1 MSVDAAR
8 WKITADKGVSMQNLD
23 YYSIALFVIAT
34 CVTPGPNNIMLMSS
48 GANFGMGRTL
58 RHVAGINIGFPLM
71 LVAVGLGAGAIFRQY
86 PRLHDVLQ
94 LIGAVY
100 LLFLAYQIAR
110 SPTADLGDKSGKPL
124 GFTAAALFQWVNPK
138 AWVMAV
144 GAVLAYT
151 SPLGSYTVQVV
162 LIALLFFVLGSP
174 CSMVWVFFGQY
185 LRRFLTRPQR
195 LKAFN
200 ICMSLVL
207 VVSLIPV
214 LRGLPFAQWWS

>member
-1 MSVDAAR
+1 
-8 WKITADKGVSMQNLD
+8 MQALD
-23 YYSIALFVIAT
+23 YYAVAVFVIAT
-34 CVTPGPNNIMLMSS
+34 CVTPGPNNVMLMSS

-71 LVAVGLGAGAIFRQY
+71 VVAVGLGAGAIFRQY
-86 PRLHDVLQ
+86 PGLHDGLQ
-94 LIGAVY
+94 VIGAVY

-110 SPTADLGDKSGKPL
+110 SPTTDLGDPSRQPL
-124 GFTAAALFQWVNPK
+124 GFTGAALFQWVNPK

-151 SPLGSYTVQVV
+151 SPLGGYTLQVF
-162 LIALLFFVLGSP
+162 LIALLFFLFGTP

-185 LRRFLTRPQR
+185 LRRFLTRPR
-195 LKAFN
+195 HLKVFN
-200 ICMSLVL
+200 IAMSLVL

-214 LRGLPFAQWWS
+214 IKSLPFAQGWF

>member
-1 MSVDAAR
+1 
-8 WKITADKGVSMQNLD
+8 MQALD
-23 YYSIALFVIAT
+23 YYAVALFVIAT
-34 CVTPGPNNIMLMSS
+34 CVTPGPNNVMLMSS

-71 LVAVGLGAGAIFRQY
+71 VVAVGLGAGAIIRQY
-86 PRLHDVLQ
+86 PGLHDGLQ
-94 LIGAVY
+94 VIGAVY

-110 SPTADLGDKSGKPL
+110 SPTTDLGDPSRQPL
-124 GFTAAALFQWVNPK
+124 GFTGAALFQWVNPK

-151 SPLGSYTVQVV
+151 SPLGGYTLQVF
-162 LIALLFFVLGSP
+162 LIALLFFLFGTP

-185 LRRFLTRPQR
+185 LRRFLTRPR
-195 LKAFN
+195 HLKVFN
-200 ICMSLVL
+200 IAMSLVL

-214 LRGLPFAQWWS
+214 IKSLPFAQGWF

>member
-1 MSVDAAR
+1 
-8 WKITADKGVSMQNLD
+8 MQALD
-23 YYSIALFVIAT
+23 YYAVALFVIAT
-34 CVTPGPNNIMLMSS
+34 CVTPGPNNVMLMSS

-71 LVAVGLGAGAIFRQY
+71 VVAVGLGAGAIFRQY
-86 PRLHDVLQ
+86 PGLHDGLQ
-94 LIGAVY
+94 VIGAVY

-110 SPTADLGDKSGKPL
+110 SPTTDLGDPSRQPL
-124 GFTAAALFQWVNPK
+124 GFTGAALFQWVNPK

-151 SPLGSYTVQVV
+151 SPLGGYTLQVF
-162 LIALLFFVLGSP
+162 LIALLFFLFGTP

-185 LRRFLTRPQR
+185 LRRFLTRPR
-195 LKAFN
+195 HLKVLN
-200 ICMSLVL
+200 IAMSLVL

-214 LRGLPFAQWWS
+214 IKSLPFAQGWLSLIHI

>member
-1 MSVDAAR
+1 
-8 WKITADKGVSMQNLD
+8 MQALD
-23 YYSIALFVIAT
+23 YYAVALFVIAT
-34 CVTPGPNNIMLMSS
+34 CVTPGPNNVMLMSS

-71 LVAVGLGAGAIFRQY
+71 VVAVGLGAGAIFRQY
-86 PRLHDVLQ
+86 PGLHDGLQ
-94 LIGAVY
+94 VIGAVY

-110 SPTADLGDKSGKPL
+110 SPTTDLGDPSRQPL
-124 GFTAAALFQWVNPK
+124 GFTGAALFQWFNPK

-151 SPLGSYTVQVV
+151 SPLGGYTLQVF
-162 LIALLFFVLGSP
+162 LIALLFFLFGTP

-185 LRRFLTRPQR
+185 LRRFLTRPR
-195 LKAFN
+195 HLKVFN
-200 ICMSLVL
+200 IAMSLVL

-214 LRGLPFAQWWS
+214 IKSLPFAQGWF

>member
-1 MSVDAAR
+1 M
-8 WKITADKGVSMQNLD
+8 MQALD
-23 YYSIALFVIAT
+23 YYAVALFVIAT
-34 CVTPGPNNIMLMSS
+34 CVTPGPNNVMLMSS

-71 LVAVGLGAGAIFRQY
+71 VVAVGLGAGAIFRQY
-86 PRLHDVLQ
+86 PGLHDGLQ
-94 LIGAVY
+94 VIGAVY

-110 SPTADLGDKSGKPL
+110 SPTTDLGDPSRQPL
-124 GFTAAALFQWVNPK
+124 GFTGAALFQWVNPK

-151 SPLGSYTVQVV
+151 SPLGGYTLQVF
-162 LIALLFFVLGSP
+162 LIALLFFLFGTP

-185 LRRFLTRPQR
+185 LRRFLTRPR
-195 LKAFN
+195 HLKVFN
-200 ICMSLVL
+200 IAMSLVL

-214 LRGLPFAQWWS
+214 IKSLPFAQGWF

>member
-1 MSVDAAR
+1 
-8 WKITADKGVSMQNLD
+8 MQTLD
-23 YYSIALFVIAT
+23 YYSIILFVIAT
-34 CVTPGPNNIMLMSS
+34 CVTPGPNNVMLMSS
-48 GANFGMGRTL
+48 GANFGLSRTM
-58 RHVAGINIGFPLM
+58 RHLAGINIGFPLM
-71 LVAVGLGAGAIFRQY
+71 LVAVGMGAGAIFRQY
-86 PRLHDVLQ
+86 PWLHDGLQ
-94 LIGAVY
+94 VIGVVY
-100 LLFLAYQIAR
+100 LLYLAYGIASAPVDMDDR
-110 SPTADLGDKSGKPL
+110 SGKPL

-151 SPLGSYTVQVV
+151 TPLGPYGVQVL
-162 LIALLFFVLGSP
+162 LIALLFFLFGSP

-185 LRRFLTRPQR
+185 LRRFLTRPQF

-200 ICMSLVL
+200 ITMSLVL

>member
-1 MSVDAAR
+1 
-8 WKITADKGVSMQNLD
+8 MQALD
-23 YYSIALFVIAT
+23 YYAVAVFVIAT
-34 CVTPGPNNIMLMSS
+34 CVTPGPNNVMLMSS

-71 LVAVGLGAGAIFRQY
+71 VVAVGLGAGTIFRQY
-86 PRLHDVLQ
+86 PGLHDGLQ
-94 LIGAVY
+94 VIGAVY

-110 SPTADLGDKSGKPL
+110 SPTTDLGDPSRQPL
-124 GFTAAALFQWVNPK
+124 GFTGAALFQWVNPK

-151 SPLGSYTVQVV
+151 SPLGGYTLQVF
-162 LIALLFFVLGSP
+162 LIALLFFLFGTP

-185 LRRFLTRPQR
+185 LRRFLKRPR
-195 LKAFN
+195 HLKVFN
-200 ICMSLVL
+200 IAMSLVL

-214 LRGLPFAQWWS
+214 IKSLPFAQGWF

>member
-1 MSVDAAR
+1 
-8 WKITADKGVSMQNLD
+8 MQALD
-23 YYSIALFVIAT
+23 YYSIVLFVIAT
-34 CVTPGPNNIMLMSS
+34 CVTPGPNNVMLMSS
-48 GANFGMGRTL
+48 GANFGIGRTL

-71 LVAVGLGAGAIFRQY
+71 LVAVGLGAGAVFRQY
-86 PRLHDVLQ
+86 PWLHDGLQ
-94 LIGAVY
+94 VVGALY
-100 LLFLAYQIAR
+100 LLFLAYQIA
-110 SPTADLGDKSGKPL
+110 SAPTTDLGDQSGKPL

-151 SPLGSYTVQVV
+151 SPLGSYTVQVF
-162 LIALLFFVLGSP
+162 LIALLFFVFGSP

-185 LRRFLTRPQR
+185 LRRFLTQPQR

-200 ICMSLVL
+200 ITMSLVL

-214 LRGLPFAQWWS
+214 LRSLPFAQWWP

>member
-1 MSVDAAR
+1 
-8 WKITADKGVSMQNLD
+8 MQALD
-23 YYSIALFVIAT
+23 YYAVALFVIAT
-34 CVTPGPNNIMLMSS
+34 CVTPGPNNVMLMSS

-71 LVAVGLGAGAIFRQY
+71 VVAVGLGAGAIFRQY
-86 PRLHDVLQ
+86 PGLHDGLQ
-94 LIGAVY
+94 VIGAVY

-110 SPTADLGDKSGKPL
+110 SPTTDLGDPSRQPL
-124 GFTAAALFQWVNPK
+124 GFTGAALFQWVNPK

-151 SPLGSYTVQVV
+151 SPLGGYTLQVF
-162 LIALLFFVLGSP
+162 LIALLFFLFGTP

-185 LRRFLTRPQR
+185 LRRFLTRPR
-195 LKAFN
+195 HLKVFN
-200 ICMSLVL
+200 IAMSLVL

-214 LRGLPFAQWWS
+214 IKSLPFAQGWF

>member
-1 MSVDAAR
+1 
-8 WKITADKGVSMQNLD
+8 MQALD
-23 YYSIALFVIAT
+23 YYAVALFAIAT
-34 CVTPGPNNIMLMSS
+34 CVTPGPNNVMLMSS
-48 GANFGMGRTL
+48 GANFGIGRTL

-71 LVAVGLGAGAIFRQY
+71 VVSVGLGAGAIFRQY
-86 PRLHDVLQ
+86 PWLHDGLQ
-94 LIGAVY
+94 VIGAVY

-110 SPTADLGDKSGKPL
+110 SPTADLDDKSGKPL

-151 SPLGSYTVQVV
+151 SPLGAYTVQVF
-162 LIALLFFVLGSP
+162 LIALLFFLFGTP

-185 LRRFLTRPQR
+185 LRRFLTRPHY
-195 LKAFN
+195 LKVFN
-200 ICMSLVL
+200 LTMSLLL

-214 LRGLPFAQWWS
+214 ISALPFAQGWF